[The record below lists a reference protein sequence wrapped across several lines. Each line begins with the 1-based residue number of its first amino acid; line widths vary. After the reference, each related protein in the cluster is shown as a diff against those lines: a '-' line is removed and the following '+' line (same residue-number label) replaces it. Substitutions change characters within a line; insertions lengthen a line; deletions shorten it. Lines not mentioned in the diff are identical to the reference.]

1 MSPARRSLSPLTVVL
16 YATLIGLLLTSYV
29 APLRQ
34 IFEGRAQI
42 PALQQ
47 RLEETQD
54 YNDRQRRLIEDLN
67 TPEGIELAARERYGM
82 ILPGEKVYII
92 PK

>member
-1 MSPARRSLSPLTVVL
+1 MSPSRRSLNPLMVVL

-29 APLRQ
+29 TPLRQ
-34 IFEGRAQI
+34 IFEGQAQI
-42 PALQQ
+42 PALEQ
-47 RLEETQD
+47 RLEEVQD
-54 YNDRQRRLIEDLN
+54 YNDRQRRLIEELN

-82 ILPGEKVYII
+82 IMPGEKVYIV